1 MRIYKKNTTYL
12 AEPGSFFEGN
22 VQIHGNF
29 MVPQRTHF
37 WGRLVVNGTLELG
50 PESSIEG
57 DVICKNAII
66 GRESQIKGPLR
77 VDENATIC
85 DRAHLHSIEAG
96 GDIILRPGVT
106 VGDVRSDSTVL
117 IFGKI
122 NSGTLV
128 GRNVKILGD

>member
-29 MVPQRTHF
+29 IVPQRTHF

-57 DVICKNAII
+57 DVICKSAII

>member
-22 VQIHGNF
+22 VQIYGDF
-29 MVPQRTHF
+29 IVPQRTHF

-57 DVICKNAII
+57 DVICKNAVI
-66 GRESQIKGPLR
+66 GRGSHIKGPLR
-77 VDENATIC
+77 VDEHATIC
-85 DRAHLHSIEAG
+85 DGVHLHSIEAG

-106 VGDVRSDSTVL
+106 VGDVRSESTVL